1 MSSWK
6 LAYLDESLVSCGDLG
21 SVAFF
26 DRKTKEQNKKL
37 QAGEIFLTCMAK
49 SNAEGLL
56 GLGNN
61 NGEVHIFNLS
71 NKDKSVSLKPHHRM
85 IRSIGFT

>member
-6 LAYLDESLVSCGDLG
+6 LAYLDDKLVTCGDLG

-26 DRKTKEQNKKL
+26 DRKTKEQSKKL

-49 SNAEGLL
+49 ANTEGML
-56 GLGNN
+56 GFGNN
-61 NGEVHIFNLS
+61 NG
-71 NKDKSVSLKPHHRM
+71 
-85 IRSIGFT
+85 